1 MSNNIKILS
10 GDPGKIRDAFFIV
23 GTEIT
28 NDKLYVRLAIQ
39 RKGRAYK
46 QVCEEFADISR
57 KHNFTFNLIEANN
70 TGQFVIEELQQV
82 HHISVIGVTTT
93 KDIKDEKKKNKVE
106 RMDKNENVKWFLN
119 MKAEHRIIFPTD
131 KNCSADMLELKR
143 QIAIF
148 AEHKTDAGS
157 VSYYAPG
164 SEHDDGV
171 MALMINIQKVKQYLK
186 PGGGRDHVGGGLS
199 NNKNSSLIDDYST
212 INEIGLSTYTD

>member
-1 MSNNIKILS
+1 MTRGETIKILS

-46 QVCEEFADISR
+46 QVCAEFAEISR
-57 KHNFTFNLIEANN
+57 KHKFTFNLIEANN

-82 HHISVIGVTTT
+82 HHIPIIGVTTT
-93 KDIKDEKKKNKVE
+93 KDIKDEKKKNQVE

-131 KNCSADMLELKR
+131 DNCNEDMLELKR

-186 PGGGRDHVGGGLS
+186 PGDIGVYVES
-199 NNKNSSLIDDYST
+199 QMIDT
-212 INEIGLSTYTD
+212 TEINYAMGNF

>member
-1 MSNNIKILS
+1 MNNLKILS
-10 GDPGKIRDAFFIV
+10 GDPGKIRDSFFIV
-23 GTEIT
+23 GTEIRQ
-28 NDKLYVRLAIQ
+28 DKLYVRLAIQ
-39 RKGRAYK
+39 RTGRAYK
-46 QVCEEFADISR
+46 QVCAEYAEISR
-57 KHNFTFNLIEANN
+57 KHQFNFNLIEANN

-93 KDIKDEKKKNKVE
+93 KDIKDEKKKNVVE

-119 MKAEHRIIFPTD
+119 MKAEHRIIFPVDT
-131 KNCSADMLELKR
+131 KCSAAMLELKR

-171 MALMINIQKVKQYLK
+171 MALMINIQKAKQYLK
-186 PGGGRDHVGGGLS
+186 VGDIGVYVGS
-199 NNKNSSLIDDYST
+199 PMIEQSEINYSM
-212 INEIGLSTYTD
+212 GHL